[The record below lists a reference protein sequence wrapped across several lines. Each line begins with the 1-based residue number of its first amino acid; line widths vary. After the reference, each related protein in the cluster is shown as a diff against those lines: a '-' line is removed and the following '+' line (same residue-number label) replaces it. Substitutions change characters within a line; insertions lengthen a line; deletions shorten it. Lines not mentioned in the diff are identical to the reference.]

1 MPLKKFFKIS
11 LSTNCF
17 LSLMLFSLR
26 YPPLCFRSPFFLL
39 PYFSPALKTSTYW
52 KPYHTLFFSPDPPC
66 FLTLQNIS
74 RPTTLTLPKTL
85 SQLLSLFPVFL
96 QRPLSYKPTT
106 SLSVLP
112 PAGFFFSQLTPALL
126 LKPPPR
132 QSGHVHCYASHAG
145 LPGSRPLR
153 SNNKLPSLLG
163 VVKKRKKNFWSTKG
177 STNMPLFNRVHNC
190 MEYEH

>member
-96 QRPLSYKPTT
+96 QPPLSFPQLVYFFLNFHQLYCFNHHQGKVVTSIATHPMPVCLEVVPFTPTT
-106 SLSVLP
+106 SC
-112 PAGFFFSQLTPALL
+112 QLF
-126 LKPPPR
+126 
-132 QSGHVHCYASHAG
+132 
-145 LPGSRPLR
+145 
-153 SNNKLPSLLG
+153 LG
-163 VVKKRKKNFWSTKG
+163 W
-177 STNMPLFNRVHNC
+177 
-190 MEYEH
+190 

>member
-1 MPLKKFFKIS
+1 MPLKKIFKIS

-26 YPPLCFRSPFFLL
+26 YPSLCFHSPFFLL
-39 PYFSPALKTSTYW
+39 PYFSPALKTSTCW
-52 KPYHTLFFSPDPPC
+52 KPLSHFVFLSRSFLFLDPPEY
-66 FLTLQNIS
+66 LQTHNSHPPKNSIS
-74 RPTTLTLPKTL
+74 T
-85 SQLLSLFPVFL
+85 
-96 QRPLSYKPTT
+96 PLSYKPTT

-112 PAGFFFSQLTPALL
+112 PAGFFFSQLPPALL

-153 SNNKLPSLLG
+153 SNNKLSSLLG